1 MSSNPNVVQATA
13 GQARTLPSAPP
24 QTQSRGFQLSRKT
37 RGIVIRQIFLQL
49 FLLVMTAIVMFPIV
63 WIVSMAVDPRGLTR
77 PTDLNLIPA
86 NATLEAFTE
95 ILTEP
100 FANVTPI
107 YFGTLLVNSLFVAL
121 GVSLATV
128 VMGASAAYAFS
139 RFRFIGRQAG
149 MLGFIV
155 LLMLPSTGVLIPLFI
170 MFNSIQINST
180 FAAAVPSF
188 FLGFLVAGVI
198 WVLFSVARSWGKHE
212 LDRWFNPGPVAVT
225 AGVAVIALV
234 AIAITFLVL
243 FQQMPLYG
251 ETIAQPLKAVTTD
264 FRAAQDDYN
273 QRVGSVE
280 QRQNTAVRR
289 EERALRANEEMAV
302 LQAFQQRITGMS
314 SLEEASTAMSA
325 EIEARQA
332 LYTADPDAA
341 EDDLALQTL
350 LIALPILETGGSF
363 EGFQAGLATAVEN
376 AAAEAAESQS
386 DAANARANADEAAVN
401 LATAEQ
407 TLIDA
412 RAIYDSESARIL
424 TLQNS
429 AMLAVAPQILL
440 SWLAALAGAAG
451 VWLISRAIKQMV
463 EPKTFVNLLLYTLMA
478 ALIIGI
484 GWVALQQRLDPDAP
498 PTQAL
503 RSSLVGLALAFAS
516 GGLPFAIW
524 NLKGYF
530 DTIPKELEEA
540 ALIDGAGLVGTF
552 IRVMLPL
559 SLPAFAIVILFSFMQ
574 GWTEFILSWVFL
586 TGETESYT
594 LAMALATLTNGA
606 NEAPPDMQKFAAM
619 AILISLPVILLF
631 FAFQRWI
638 VGGLS
643 LGGVKG

>member
-1 MSSNPNVVQATA
+1 MSSNPNVVQATSS
-13 GQARTLPSAPP
+13 QAAPLATP
-24 QTQSRGFQLSRKT
+24 RAAAEPRARFQLSRNL
-37 RGIVIRQIFLQL
+37 RGIVFRQIFVQL
-49 FLLVMTAIVMFPIV
+49 FLILVTIVVMFPV
-63 WIVSMAVDPRGLTR
+63 MWIVSMAVDPRGLTR

-86 NATLEAFTE
+86 NATFEAFVE

-100 FANVTPI
+100 FSNVLNEG
-107 YFGTLLVNSLFVAL
+107 FGTLLINSLFVAL

-128 VMGASAAYAFS
+128 TLGASAAYAFS
-139 RFRFIGRQAG
+139 RFKFIGRQAG

-170 MFNSIQINST
+170 MFNAIQVNST
-180 FAAAVPSF
+180 LAAAIPSF
-188 FLGFLVAGVI
+188 FVGILIAGVV
-198 WVLFSVARSWGKHE
+198 WVLFNIARSWGKHE
-212 LDRWFNPGPVAVT
+212 IDRWFNPGAPAVT
-225 AGVAVIALV
+225 IGVAVLALV
-234 AIAITFLVL
+234 GIYITFLAT

-251 ETIAQPLKAVTTD
+251 EVIAEPLKAINAD
-264 FRAAQDDYN
+264 YREAQDDYN
-273 QRVGSVE
+273 QRVGSVD
-280 QRQNTAVRR
+280 QRETTAVRR
-289 EERALRANEEMAV
+289 EERAAAAAETLTALEA
-302 LQAFQQRITGMS
+302 LQAQVGGMTDAAQIS
-314 SLEEASTAMSA
+314 AAMQAGIDERS
-325 EIEARQA
+325 A
-332 LYTADPDAA
+332 LYVDDPDAA
-341 EDDLALQTL
+341 EDDIMLTALT
-350 LIALPILETGGSF
+350 IALPILETGGV
-363 EGFQAGLATAVEN
+363 EGFQAGLTTAVEN
-376 AAAEAAESQS
+376 ARAEVADAQEGAAT
-386 DAANARANADEAAVN
+386 ARANVEEAAAN
-401 LATAEQ
+401 LITAEQ
-407 TLIDA
+407 TLADA
-412 RAIYDSESARIL
+412 RAAAEGEGARIL
-424 TLQNS
+424 AVRDGAMN
-429 AMLAVAPQILL
+429 AMLPNILL
-440 SWLAALAGAAG
+440 SWVIALAAAGG
-451 VWLISRAIKQMV
+451 VWLIVRALRNVV
-463 EPKTFVNLLLYTLMA
+463 EPRTLINLLLYTLLA

-484 GWVALQQRLDPDAP
+484 GMTVLQSRLEPNAP

-503 RSSLVGLALAFAS
+503 RTTLVGLALAFAS

-631 FAFQRWI
+631 FGFQRWI